1 MYSSSETLQA
11 AGAERSGHSDRS
23 EGVRGISRLD
33 LDQIACG
40 AGAVAVAVAVAEVV
54 AEPEIGIDLFCHFR
68 RQTMHVK
75 RFGCS
80 PSRCPNC
87 TPRPVQAEGS
97 PKWPLV
103 RHPPKAAR
111 HDDAACCLTPGASR
125 ASGRAQARRSR
136 RCARAITTADTDR
149 DRIVSRQP
157 GPWVRKGRRP
167 NDRAYSH
174 ALVSKP
180 RATKVCETAGAGLD
194 TSRCGPRRY
203 SNAQRSSCLA
213 LWKPVCFLDGP
224 PCLFAQPVLRITA
237 QRPAGLPGCRGT
249 GAIMSVS
256 DAGRAAGIERTFF
269 PNASGW
275 LHGCVSARPPR
286 SPASGTSF
294 RPPSSSHSMCR
305 DRHGTCASARSGGV
319 MRSNS

>member
-1 MYSSSETLQA
+1 MVAHLCA
-11 AGAERSGHSDRS
+11 
-23 EGVRGISRLD
+23 VRIVR
-33 LDQIACG
+33 
-40 AGAVAVAVAVAEVV
+40 
-54 AEPEIGIDLFCHFR
+54 
-68 RQTMHVK
+68 HVH
-75 RFGCS
+75 
-80 PSRCPNC
+80 
-87 TPRPVQAEGS
+87 AEGS

-111 HDDAACCLTPGASR
+111 RDDAACCLTPGASR

-136 RCARAITTADTDR
+136 RCARAMTTADTDR

-269 PNASGW
+269 PTRLA
-275 LHGCVSARPPR
+275 GCMGAYP
-286 SPASGTSF
+286 PASFPGLSDVV
-294 RPPSSSHSMCR
+294 PPTVVVVAQHVSGQTWHLRVSSQR
-305 DRHGTCASARSGGV
+305 RRHAK
-319 MRSNS
+319 